1 MALDEAYFNSI
12 NIDVAKKKYYNVN
25 KVEAV
30 LADIRREAA
39 AMNEENARLRRE
51 VERMTSEKLSVGD
64 ALISAKELAQR
75 IVSDANAQAED
86 IVRAAEEKREQI
98 IADTEDVRKIIADTE
113 DVRKII
119 AGANERAEEIIRDA
133 EKRREEI
140 ISEARK
146 QEDYAAQYVQGTFE
160 RLKEQQL
167 EAVRRLNADY
177 QEFLCGLYGYEER
190 EGEPKADA
198 VPENAEAAEELLE
211 LEDVPADLG
220 EKVGAIAQALRDICG
235 E

>member
-51 VERMTSEKLSVGD
+51 VERMTSEKRSVGD

-98 IADTEDVRKIIADTE
+98 IADTEDVK
-113 DVRKII
+113 KII

-140 ISEARK
+140 ISEARE